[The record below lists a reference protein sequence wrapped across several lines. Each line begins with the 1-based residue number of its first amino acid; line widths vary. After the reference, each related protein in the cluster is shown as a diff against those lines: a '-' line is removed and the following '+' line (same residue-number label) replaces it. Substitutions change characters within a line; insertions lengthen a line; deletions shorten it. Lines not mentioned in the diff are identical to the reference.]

1 MRLVSGFLQVGYIG
15 YFYRSIKFVLYCTIK
30 HFPQENSIF
39 SQICMQS
46 CMGIFFPIPALYGGP
61 KNINIIY
68 PKGPRAD
75 LSRAVGAE
83 KSLFSPDHVSA
94 TTGQPRQ
101 VEPLGFEPIGT

>member
-1 MRLVSGFLQVGYIG
+1 MRLVSGCLQVGYIG

-61 KNINIIY
+61 KNINTIY

-75 LSRAVGAE
+75 HSRAEGAK

-94 TTGQPRQ
+94 TTGQP
-101 VEPLGFEPIGT
+101 LGFEPIGT